1 MLKLTEVRKKKIFFI
16 FLFLFGLCLLRFVFL
31 VYAQNCPATDYD
43 CQIAQLQKEYDSRK
57 DAHEKNKSDLASFQ
71 KQLASIS
78 AKIIDIEKKLK
89 LTEKEI
95 VNREGDLDV
104 QEEILSNRLRDMY
117 KTGREFTVLTLL
129 FSSKSAADF
138 NQGLALRRNTAT
150 QDWQLINSISQ
161 NISTLKSDKEAL
173 KKSQNSLAGLRSQ
186 IDKQAEFL
194 EGEVQKTESFFGQIK
209 AKQQAILALK
219 AGSFITSVGDVELS
233 DDYNA
238 SIKGFRES
246 APIGS
251 FAVFSFGGYTHRKGM
266 SQYGARGRA
275 ENGQDYKQILKA
287 YYGKEPINK
296 DTSGNII
303 VNGTSMDFEGKY
315 LLGIAEMPSKWNIN
329 ALKAQAVAARTYAY
343 RYKIQGKS
351 ICTTQ
356 ACQVFSSSKAS
367 NPPASWKQAVDETRG
382 QILEDVITYYSST
395 TGGYV
400 LSTGW
405 DTTDGNGGS
414 NFIDRAWEGKGG
426 SPWLYKAW
434 YKTDGVSCKKS
445 DPWLTNAELT
455 DIINAALVLKNRND
469 DRVTPV
475 ISCVNNGNPY
485 SYDELKNLA
494 KSYGGIDTVSSI
506 SVLQGDGVTN
516 EVVINSNVRLS
527 GIEFKTAFNVRAPGY
542 LKIPQG
548 KDFGSFVDFAFF
560 NIEKK

>member
-1 MLKLTEVRKKKIFFI
+1 
-16 FLFLFGLCLLRFVFL
+16 
-31 VYAQNCPATDYD
+31 
-43 CQIAQLQKEYDSRK
+43 
-57 DAHEKNKSDLASFQ
+57 
-71 KQLASIS
+71 
-78 AKIIDIEKKLK
+78 
-89 LTEKEI
+89 
-95 VNREGDLDV
+95 
-104 QEEILSNRLRDMY
+104 
-117 KTGREFTVLTLL
+117 
-129 FSSKSAADF
+129 
-138 NQGLALRRNTAT
+138 
-150 QDWQLINSISQ
+150 
-161 NISTLKSDKEAL
+161 
-173 KKSQNSLAGLRSQ
+173 
-186 IDKQAEFL
+186 
-194 EGEVQKTESFFGQIK
+194 
-209 AKQQAILALK
+209 
-219 AGSFITSVGDVELS
+219 
-233 DDYNA
+233 
-238 SIKGFRES
+238 
-246 APIGS
+246 
-251 FAVFSFGGYTHRKGM
+251 M